1 MGISNK
7 THNLLTMFFTN
18 NDPCSAPHL
27 LHFYKPAPDFPLD
40 FKHPSKDKYHPKAS
54 IYSNDNDTVKLTMD
68 LPGVKAD
75 DLDVRV
81 ENEVLSVSG
90 KRCVS
95 NHKTLEFC
103 RKYELDTTNVD
114 SSTIAANLVDGVLT
128 ITMQKMKK
136 PEDVMMKIAITT
148 NPIDEIMATEDEEE
162 KKEDTEEDAE
172 EEGVMVETTN

>member
-1 MGISNK
+1 MG
-7 THNLLTMFFTN
+7 
-18 NDPCSAPHL
+18 
-27 LHFYKPAPDFPLD
+27 
-40 FKHPSKDKYHPKAS
+40 
-54 IYSNDNDTVKLTMD
+54 
-68 LPGVKAD
+68 
-75 DLDVRV
+75 
-81 ENEVLSVSG
+81 G

-128 ITMQKMKK
+128 ITMEKKKK

-162 KKEDTEEDAE
+162 KKEDTGEDVE
-172 EEGVMVETTN
+172 GEGVMVETTNDTDAS

>member
-1 MGISNK
+1 MG
-7 THNLLTMFFTN
+7 
-18 NDPCSAPHL
+18 
-27 LHFYKPAPDFPLD
+27 DFPLE
-40 FKHPSKDKYHPKAS
+40 FKKHPSSNNKYYPKAS
-54 IYSNDNDTVKLTMD
+54 IYSNNDNDTVKLTMD

-90 KRCVS
+90 KRCD
-95 NHKTLEFC
+95 HKKTLEFG
-103 RKYELDTTNVD
+103 RKFELDTTNVD

-128 ITMQKMKK
+128 ITMEKKKK

-162 KKEDTEEDAE
+162 KKEDTGEDVE
-172 EEGVMVETTN
+172 EEGVMVETTNDTDAS

>member
-1 MGISNK
+1 
-7 THNLLTMFFTN
+7 MFFTN

-27 LHFYKPAPDFPLD
+27 LHFYKPASDFSLE
-40 FKHPSKDKYHPKAS
+40 FNKHPSSNYKYHPNAS
-54 IYSNDNDTVKLTMD
+54 IYSNDDNDTVKLTMD

-75 DLDVRV
+75 DLEVQV
-81 ENEVLSVSG
+81 ENKVLSVSG

-95 NHKTLEFC
+95 DQRKKTLEFC
-103 RKYELDTTNVD
+103 RKFELDTTTVD

-148 NPIDEIMATEDEEE
+148 NPIDESMGIEDEEE
-162 KKEDTEEDAE
+162 KKEETEKDVE
-172 EEGVMVETTN
+172 EEGVMVETTNETDAS